1 MRTLFFPAFADNHDL
16 ISMKLYELTVD
27 KTKEEVE
34 QEEEDEVTVPRV
46 DNMQQFI
53 GNAHSQIE
61 NTDISFAQTHICIM
75 SLHMLHI
82 CLFRK
87 GKLIAVQ
94 QSRVTHLRVSLIS
107 LFELCD
113 SY

>member
-1 MRTLFFPAFADNHDL
+1 MRMLFFPAFADNHDL

-61 NTDISFAQTHICIM
+61 NTDISFAQTHICICPYICYIYACSGRGNS
-75 SLHMLHI
+75 SLCNKVEL
-82 CLFRK
+82 
-87 GKLIAVQ
+87 LI
-94 QSRVTHLRVSLIS
+94 
-107 LFELCD
+107 
-113 SY
+113 